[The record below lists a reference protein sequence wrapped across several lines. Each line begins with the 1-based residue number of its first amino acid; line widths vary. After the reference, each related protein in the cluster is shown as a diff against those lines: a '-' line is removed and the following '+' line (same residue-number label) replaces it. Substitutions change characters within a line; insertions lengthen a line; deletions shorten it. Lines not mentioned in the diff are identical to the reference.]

1 MSEPF
6 PIELVDRT
14 HVRWRGRK
22 MLFFGGC
29 DYLGLAWHPAVR
41 RALSEGVQRGVLN
54 VAASRLT
61 TGNDPLY
68 GELEREL
75 ARFFGMET
83 ALLVSTG
90 YATNLV
96 VAQALSG
103 RFTHAL
109 LDERAHVSLADAALW
124 LGCPVWKFRHRNVR
138 DFARVLGRCGRRAR
152 PVVLTDGM
160 FAHDGGVAPLRAY
173 QEMLPAGGWLLV
185 DDAHG
190 AGVVGEGGRG
200 SVAASGLRGERV
212 ILCVTLSK
220 AFGAYGGAVLGP
232 AWVRRA
238 ILDNSHLFAGSTPLP
253 LPWVRAGLAAL
264 RLVRSDPGLHQR
276 LRGNVAWLRQSLRIS
291 GFCPPETPG
300 PIVPLVFR
308 DPRRTAALERALARN
323 NIHPSLIR
331 YPGAPADGYFR
342 FVISA
347 VHTRAQ
353 LQRLARVLAPFARFA
368 AAE

>member
-1 MSEPF
+1 MSEPQ
-6 PIELVDRT
+6 PVELIDRT
-14 HVRWRGRK
+14 HVRYRGRK
-22 MLFFGGC
+22 LLFFGGC

-41 RALSEGVQRGVLN
+41 RALREGVQRGVLN

-68 GELEREL
+68 GALEREL
-75 ARFFGMET
+75 ARFFGVES

-124 LGCPVWKFRHRNVR
+124 LGCPVLKFRHRDVK
-138 DFARVLGRCGRRAR
+138 DFERALRRCGKRAR

-173 QEMLPAGGWLLV
+173 EQLLPPAGWLLV

-190 AGVVGEGGRG
+190 AGVVGDHGEG
-200 SVAASGLRGERV
+200 SVAASGIRRERV
-212 ILCVTLSK
+212 IQCVTLSK
-220 AFGAYGGAVLGP
+220 AFGGYGGAVLGP
-232 AWVRRA
+232 AQVRRA
-238 ILDNSHLFAGSTPLP
+238 ILENSHLFAGSTPLP

-264 RLVRSDPGLHQR
+264 KLIRDDSSLHRR
-276 LRGNVAWLRQSLRIS
+276 LRENVAWLRDALRAS
-291 GFCPPETPG
+291 GFCAPDAPG
-300 PIVPLVFR
+300 PIVPLLFR
-308 DPRRTAALERALARN
+308 DKRRTAELKRALLRN
-323 NIHPSLIR
+323 GIHPSLIR

-342 FVISA
+342 FVVSA

-353 LQRLARVLAPFARFA
+353 LQRLAATLSPFARFA
-368 AAE
+368 VAG

>member
-1 MSEPF
+1 MSEPH
-6 PIELVDRT
+6 PVELIDRT
-14 HVRWRGRK
+14 HVRYQGRRL
-22 MLFFGGC
+22 LFFGGC
-29 DYLGLAWHPAVR
+29 DYLGLAWHPALR
-41 RALSEGVQRGVLN
+41 RALTQGVERGAIN

-75 ARFFGMET
+75 ARFFGMES

-124 LGCPVWKFRHRNVR
+124 LGCPVLKFRHRDVN
-138 DFARVLGRCGRRAR
+138 DFERALRRCGRRAR
-152 PVVLTDGM
+152 PIVLTDGM

-173 QEMLPAGGWLLV
+173 QELLPPEGWLLV

-190 AGVVGEGGRG
+190 AGVVGEQGEG
-200 SVAASGLRGERV
+200 SVAACGLRRERV
-212 ILCVTLSK
+212 IQCVTLSK
-220 AFGAYGGAVLGP
+220 AFGGFGGAVLGP
-232 AWVRRA
+232 MRVRRA
-238 ILDNSHLFAGSTPLP
+238 ILEASHLFAGSTPLP

-264 RLVRSDPGLHQR
+264 EVVRSDASLHR
-276 LRGNVAWLRQSLRIS
+276 RMRRNVTWLREALRAS
-291 GFCPPETPG
+291 GFCAPDAPG

-308 DPRRTAALERALARN
+308 DKRRTGALERALIAEG
-323 NIHPSLIR
+323 IHPSLIR
-331 YPGAPADGYFR
+331 YPGAPAEGYFR
-342 FVISA
+342 FVVSA

-353 LQRLARVLAPFARFA
+353 LERLAGTLARFA
-368 AAE
+368 RHALRS